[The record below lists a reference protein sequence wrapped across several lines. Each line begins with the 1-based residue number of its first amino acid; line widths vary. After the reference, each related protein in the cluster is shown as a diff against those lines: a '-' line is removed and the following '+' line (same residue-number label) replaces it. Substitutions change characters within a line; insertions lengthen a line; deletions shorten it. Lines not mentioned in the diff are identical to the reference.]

1 MKKQYMLTIVLA
13 TSIITARAQ
22 SSVTTIEYN
31 KTMQPALVLE
41 LPNTTND
48 VEGTILEKLKQIGYD
63 PKTLGHLFWK
73 TNTIDGFYVF
83 NNVVLPSLSAQKLDM
98 YFKVIQKN
106 KEEKDNTTLYM
117 LVSKGNGNFASPQI
131 DTTLWNSSQV
141 FLNSFVEKTT
151 AYNLEQSIKA
161 QENTVNDSQKKLV
174 ALQSDEKDLGE
185 KIKKYQS
192 DLSNNLNNQKD
203 RQQDIENQQKLLE
216 SLILKRK
223 G

>member
-1 MKKQYMLTIVLA
+1 MKKQYMLIIVLA

-48 VEGTILEKLKQIGYD
+48 VEGTIIGKLKQIGYN
-63 PKTLGHLFWK
+63 PETHGHLFWK
-73 TNTIDGFYVF
+73 TNTVDGFYVF
-83 NNVVLPSLSAQKLDM
+83 NNVVLPSLSTQKLDM
-98 YFKVIQKN
+98 YFKVLQKN

-117 LVSKGNGNFASPQI
+117 LVSKGNGNFASPQM

-141 FLNSFVEKTT
+141 FLNSFGEKTT
-151 AYNLEQSIKA
+151 AYSLEETIKA
-161 QENTVNDSQKKLV
+161 QENTVNESHKKLV
-174 ALQSDEKDLGE
+174 TLQGDEKDLAE

-203 RQQDIENQQKLLE
+203 QQLDIENQQKLLE
-216 SLILKRK
+216 ILILKRK

>member
-1 MKKQYMLTIVLA
+1 MLIIVLA

-48 VEGTILEKLKQIGYD
+48 VEGTIIGKLKQIGYN
-63 PKTLGHLFWK
+63 PETHGHLFWK
-73 TNTIDGFYVF
+73 TNTVDGFYVF
-83 NNVVLPSLSAQKLDM
+83 NNVVLPSLSTQKLDM
-98 YFKVIQKN
+98 YFKVLQKN

-117 LVSKGNGNFASPQI
+117 LVSKGNGNFASPQM

-141 FLNSFVEKTT
+141 FLNSFGEKTT
-151 AYNLEQSIKA
+151 AYSLEETIKA
-161 QENTVNDSQKKLV
+161 QENTVNESHKKLV
-174 ALQSDEKDLGE
+174 TLQGDEKDLAE

-203 RQQDIENQQKLLE
+203 QQLDIENQQKLLE
-216 SLILKRK
+216 ILILKRK

>member
-1 MKKQYMLTIVLA
+1 MLSIVLA

-48 VEGTILEKLKQIGYD
+48 VEGTILGKLKQI
-63 PKTLGHLFWK
+63 
-73 TNTIDGFYVF
+73 
-83 NNVVLPSLSAQKLDM
+83 
-98 YFKVIQKN
+98 
-106 KEEKDNTTLYM
+106 
-117 LVSKGNGNFASPQI
+117 
-131 DTTLWNSSQV
+131 
-141 FLNSFVEKTT
+141 
-151 AYNLEQSIKA
+151 
-161 QENTVNDSQKKLV
+161 
-174 ALQSDEKDLGE
+174 DEKGLAE

-203 RQQDIENQQKLLE
+203 QQQDIENQQKMLE